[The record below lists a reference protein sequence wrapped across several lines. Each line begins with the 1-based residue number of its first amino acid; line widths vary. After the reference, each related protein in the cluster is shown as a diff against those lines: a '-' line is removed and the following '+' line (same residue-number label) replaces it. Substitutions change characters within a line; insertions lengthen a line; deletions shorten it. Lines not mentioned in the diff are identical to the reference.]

1 MAIARSGRDA
11 VALAKR
17 TRPDLV
23 LMDIGLPDM
32 DGIDA
37 GQEILRHLPETKL
50 LAITGLESTEVA
62 QKAMLNGFH
71 GYLQKHA
78 QPSELI
84 DYINLVSSGQAVMPQ
99 SAVQRLATR
108 ANGGSEHGDSAAS
121 RLTAREHDVLALLAE
136 GADTGSIAQRLF
148 LSRNTVRTH
157 IQNIL
162 AKLEVH
168 SRLEAAAY
176 ALRHGIVKPPQPAQ
190 EA

>member
-1 MAIARSGRDA
+1 
-11 VALAKR
+11 
-17 TRPDLV
+17 
-23 LMDIGLPDM
+23 MDIGLPDM

-50 LAITGLESTEVA
+50 LAITGLESTEIA

-84 DYINLVSSGQAVMPQ
+84 EYIHLVSSGQAVMPQ
-99 SAVQRLATR
+99 SAVQRMATR
-108 ANGGSEHGDSAAS
+108 ANGGPEHRNSAAS
-121 RLTAREHDVLALLAE
+121 RLTTRELDVLTLLAE
-136 GADTGSIAQRLF
+136 GADTGNIAERLF

-176 ALRHGIVKPPQPAQ
+176 ALRHGIVKPPEPAQ